1 MSRTTATAMHLVE
14 LFLPLYDNAG
24 TAFPKALYDTVRSEL
39 TERFGG
45 VTAFT
50 RAPATGLWD
59 DGDGDVE
66 RDDVVL
72 FEVMVD
78 HVDHTWWRSY
88 RESLEAR
95 FRQDE
100 ILVRSTA
107 VERL

>member
-1 MSRTTATAMHLVE
+1 MHLVE
-14 LFLPLYDNAG
+14 LFLSLQDKAG
-24 TAFPKALYDTVRSEL
+24 TTFPKALYDTVRSEL

-45 VTAFT
+45 VTAFS

-59 DGDGDVE
+59 DGDGGVQ
-66 RDDVVL
+66 RDEVVL

-78 HVDHTWWRSY
+78 HIDHAWWRNY
-88 RESLEAR
+88 RQSLEAR

-100 ILVRSTA
+100 VLVRATT